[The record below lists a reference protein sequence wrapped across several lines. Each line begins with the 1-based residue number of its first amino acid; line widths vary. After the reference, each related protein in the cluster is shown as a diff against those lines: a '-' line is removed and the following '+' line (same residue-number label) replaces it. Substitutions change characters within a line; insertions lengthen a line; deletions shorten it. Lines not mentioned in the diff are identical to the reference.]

1 MREWQETRVGLGELS
16 LQDGFD
22 LTQALKGAL
31 ATLLLLLWI
40 QGERRWWVRCGWSW
54 RAQTH
59 TADLEVFLEPVGL
72 EEVGEFEGADIA
84 ALGTD
89 FTLEV
94 KNDGAQ
100 VRQRVASPQEFKPHA
115 FAVESQAQGL
125 AGQLAVELVGL
136 VDGGGIR

>member
-1 MREWQETRVGLGELS
+1 
-16 LQDGFD
+16 
-22 LTQALKGAL
+22 
-31 ATLLLLLWI
+31 
-40 QGERRWWVRCGWSW
+40 
-54 RAQTH
+54 
-59 TADLEVFLEPVGL
+59 L

-100 VRQRVASPQEFKPHA
+100 VCQRVAGSQEFKPHA

-136 VDGGGIR
+136 VDGHSIRWG

>member
-1 MREWQETRVGLGELS
+1 
-16 LQDGFD
+16 
-22 LTQALKGAL
+22 
-31 ATLLLLLWI
+31 
-40 QGERRWWVRCGWSW
+40 
-54 RAQTH
+54 
-59 TADLEVFLEPVGL
+59 L

-84 ALGTD
+84 VLGTD

-100 VRQRVASPQEFKPHA
+100 VCQRVAGPQEFKPHT

-136 VDGGGIR
+136 AEGRGIR